1 MNGIKQRMKILI
13 QLRIFAERLGM
24 SRKITGQVRKAY
36 WNLVR
41 RLDISGVQNQT
52 VRFVKSEHP
61 VLTG

>member
-1 MNGIKQRMKILI
+1 MSG
-13 QLRIFAERLGM
+13 LGADQ
-24 SRKITGQVRKAY
+24 SL

-52 VRFVKSEHP
+52 VRLEKPDTP